1 MCLAVPAKV
10 IEISDGGGTV
20 SVQGNNFRADF
31 AMLENVKLGDFVL
44 VHAGFAI
51 KKYDPEE
58 AREVLKLWEEIRGKT

>member
-10 IEISDGGGTV
+10 IEISDGGGVV

-31 AMLENVKLGDFVL
+31 AMLEDVKLGDFVL

-58 AREVLKLWEEIRGKT
+58 AREVLKLWKEIEGKT